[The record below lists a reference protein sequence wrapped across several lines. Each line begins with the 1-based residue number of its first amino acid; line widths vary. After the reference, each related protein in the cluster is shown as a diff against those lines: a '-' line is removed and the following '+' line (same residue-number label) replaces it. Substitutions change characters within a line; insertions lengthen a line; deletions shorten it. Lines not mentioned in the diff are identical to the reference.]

1 MFLSILRNGIQ
12 NPYKGLL
19 AFLLMIISILSNGR
33 QLFLKSLPAF
43 HRWSSASSQM
53 SVSIPT
59 NLRQHSHNGRQHSQN
74 WASASLQIGITIHN
88 IGCHHHHKWS
98 PASSKI
104 LSSFS
109 LIYFIITNYIRIFT
123 NERQHLTDCHQYP
136 DKWLS
141 ASSQI
146 VSASYQIVVDI
157 LTNALQHFSQLVVS
171 LLLIVI
177 SSLRNTH
184 MHLHRWLT
192 ASS

>member
-1 MFLSILRNGIQ
+1 MVIGILTNERHYPHKSSSAFSQWLSTFSKR
-12 NPYKGLL
+12 
-19 AFLLMIISILSNGR
+19 A
-33 QLFLKSLPAF
+33 
-43 HRWSSASSQM
+43 SASS
-53 SVSIPT
+53 
-59 NLRQHSHNGRQHSQN
+59 
-74 WASASLQIGITIHN
+74 QIGITIHN

-98 PASSKI
+98 QASSKI

-109 LIYFIITNYIRIFT
+109 LIYLIIITNYIRILT

-136 DKWLS
+136 DRWSS

-184 MHLHRWLT
+184 MHLHRWLS